1 MSTVR
6 YCVDGC
12 TIYRKIMDG
21 GDLEVLQMDQGLM
34 GHWAVENEMKLK
46 PGKCKAVR

>member
-1 MSTVR
+1 
-6 YCVDGC
+6 
-12 TIYRKIMDG
+12 MDG

-46 PGKCKAVR
+46 PGKCKAVRWTIPRVQGPLN